1 MRKTILLI
9 FILFSSKNILAQDS
23 LSLIFTGDIMG
34 HESQLLSAKKGRN
47 EFDYK
52 PCFQYIKP
60 LLLEADFTIGNLEVT
75 LPGRKPYTGFMP
87 LPIFRSPDSY
97 ADALND
103 AGFDILFNGN
113 NHANDGMRRGVR
125 HTIDKLDQLE
135 IYHSGTFK
143 NKKEREERYPLIVV
157 KNGFTLAFLNY
168 TFVGTNGIPTIK
180 PSIINKSDTSQIK
193 IDLEKAKKINPDFII
208 AFLHWG
214 KEHSLEISAK
224 QKEQTAFLLKN
235 GVDMIVGMHPH
246 VVQPIEIIEY
256 QTSKHLIAYSLGNF
270 ISNHTM
276 PNADGGIILK
286 VLLKKDS
293 NQKVEIAKAG
303 YVPVWRY
310 IDKIPKKSYFVIPIA
325 NYEQNPSNFP
335 ILNLTDDAALK
346 SFAEIVR
353 IRLNF
358 PEWK

>member
-1 MRKTILLI
+1 MRKTVLLI
-9 FILFSSKNILAQDS
+9 FIFLSCKNIFAQDS
-23 LSLIFTGDIMG
+23 LTLIFTGDIMG
-34 HESQLLSAKKGRN
+34 HESQLLSAKKSKNRY
-47 EFDYK
+47 DYK
-52 PCFQYIKP
+52 PCFQYIKSI
-60 LLLEADFTIGNLEVT
+60 LKDADLAIGNLEVT

-87 LPIFRSPDSY
+87 LPIFRSPDAY
-97 ADALND
+97 AEALKD
-103 AGFDILFNGN
+103 AGFDILFNAN
-113 NHANDGMRRGVR
+113 NHANDGIRRGVR

-135 IYHSGTFK
+135 IHHSGTYK
-143 NKKEREERYPLIVV
+143 NKKEREEKYPLIVE

-180 PSIINKSDTSQIK
+180 PSVINKSDTNQIK

-256 QTSKHLIAYSLGNF
+256 PTDKHLIAYSLGNF
-270 ISNHTM
+270 ISNHTV
-276 PNADGGIILK
+276 PNADGGIMLK

-293 NQKVEIAKAG
+293 KQKVEIAKSG
-303 YVPVWRY
+303 YLPVWRY
-310 IDKIPKKSYFVIPIA
+310 IEKKPKKSYFVIPVA
-325 NYEQNPSNFP
+325 DYEQNPSNFP
-335 ILNLTDDAALK
+335 VLNQTDESALK
-346 SFAEIVR
+346 SYTESVR